1 MVLEEVKPA
10 EDGRIRIQGEDQ
22 EFKRKE
28 AQKRNE
34 HEGGVLGER
43 EASDPAHGKEGGDE
57 EHSGRLEVLE
67 ENSGFDDGG
76 IRVERGLK
84 ETVRPCVAM
93 VLCERDPFWLGRMR
107 RSNWSSV

>member
-1 MVLEEVKPA
+1 VLEEVKPA

-43 EASDPAHGKEGGDE
+43 EASDPAHGKEGGGTKSILGGWRFWRKTLVLMME
-57 EHSGRLEVLE
+57 ESESRE
-67 ENSGFDDGG
+67 D
-76 IRVERGLK
+76 
-84 ETVRPCVAM
+84 
-93 VLCERDPFWLGRMR
+93 
-107 RSNWSSV
+107 